1 MDKSSKGGE
10 KSDVNKEK
18 RGCNIEKSYFDVLG
32 LCCSSEVPL
41 IEKILKPLEGVVE
54 VSVIVPS
61 RTVIVVHDI
70 LLISQHQI
78 VKALNQARL
87 EANVRVIGKASYRGK
102 WPSPYV
108 IASGLLLSLSF
119 LKYVYHPFQW
129 LAVAAV
135 AVGIWPILMRG
146 VIAIRNFTLDVNI
159 LMLIAVVGTL
169 VMRDY
174 TEAGTIVFL
183 FTIAEWLE
191 SRASQKA
198 TAVMSSL
205 LSMTPQQAT
214 IAETGEVVNVK
225 DVKLSTVLAVKSGEL
240 IPIDGVVAE
249 GTCEVDEKT
258 LTGESYPV
266 PKQKDST
273 VWAGTVNVNG
283 YVSVKTT
290 ALAEDCA
297 VAKMAKLVEEAQ
309 NNKSSV
315 QRLIDRCAKYYT
327 PAVVLISAGIAV
339 VPVAMK
345 LHDKKHWFYLSL
357 VVLVSAC
364 PCGLILSTPVATF
377 CALSRAATSGLL
389 IKGGDYL
396 EILAKIKHIAFDKTG
411 TITRGEFTLKD
422 FRSLADDV
430 TLTTLVYWVSSIESK
445 SSHPIAAVL
454 ADYGRP
460 QGIEP
465 KPENVE
471 DFQNFPGEGVFGKI
485 DGREIYIGNQKLG
498 RRANCTVASNIVH
511 GDDSIKEARTCGYV
525 YSGGVLIGT
534 FSLSDDCR
542 SGAAEAIRELKSM
555 GIKTALLTGDTRS
568 TAMRAQEQLG
578 KTLDAVHADLLPED
592 KARIIK
598 DYKKD
603 GPTAMVGDGVNDA
616 PALATA
622 DVGISMG
629 VSGSALATET
639 GHVVLMS
646 NDIRKIPK
654 AIKLARKT
662 RRKVIENIFISI
674 ITKAGVIAFAI
685 AGHPLVWLAV
695 LADVATCLV
704 VIFNS
709 MLLLRGSSHTHGSS
723 RCFGMFSSC
732 HSHKTELHHSKTS
745 QQCCSKTAVPHCSA
759 TPCHTAKPKSCGSS
773 KCSSQS
779 HSATPCLA
787 INTKACGPA
796 KCYSQ
801 SHSATPCQTTNTKSC
816 GPVRC
821 SSQSH
826 SAIPCQPTDTKSC
839 GPAKCSSQ
847 SQLANPCQ
855 TTNPDSCESAKCSES
870 CAPACQTTGSTSY
883 SSVSYVDPIVGA
895 HVSECCQPTNQ
906 PHCHADVHDTHDKH
920 CHSADAHDTHDTHCH
935 SADAHDTHEKH
946 CHSPERA
953 SECESNDPHSSSCCE
968 GNVCSDDDH
977 CLDLLESQA
986 SSCIKH
992 DHLDSAE
999 HHHLGVHA
1007 HHHSEQ
1013 KSSCCEVNDGTNKLK
1028 CLDTKEI
1035 SPVQSSSVI
1044 DVLHSKHMDSKH
1056 EHCSKSHDVHV
1067 THHHHHHHRVLSHGS
1082 GHANAVAKH
1091 ACSSLRKREV
1101 GACCK
1106 SFRKECCSGP
1116 QGHIGPAFGGLTEI
1130 VTE

>member
-1 MDKSSKGGE
+1 MEKSSKRGE
-10 KSDVNKEK
+10 KCDGGKDTKSSTKSN
-18 RGCNIEKSYFDVLG
+18 GNLEKSYFDVLG
-32 LCCSSEVPL
+32 LCCSSEIPL

-61 RTVIVVHDI
+61 RTVIVVHDP

-87 EANVRVIGKASYRGK
+87 EANVRVIGKANYRGK

-108 IASGLLLSLSF
+108 LISGLLLALSF
-119 LKYVYHPFQW
+119 LKYVFHPFQW

-135 AVGIWPILMRG
+135 AVGIWPIVLRG
-146 VIAIRNFTLDVNI
+146 VIAVRNFTLDVNI
-159 LMLIAVVGTL
+159 LMLIAVVGTI

-214 IAETGEVVNVK
+214 IEETGEVVNVK
-225 DVKLSTVLAVKSGEL
+225 DVKLNTILAVKAGEL
-240 IPIDGVVAE
+240 IPIDGIVVE

-258 LTGESYPV
+258 LTGESFPV
-266 PKQKDST
+266 PKQKDSD

-297 VAKMAKLVEEAQ
+297 VAKMARLVEEAQ

-327 PAVVLISAGIAV
+327 PAVVLISAGLAV
-339 VPVAMK
+339 VPFAMK
-345 LHDKKHWFYLSL
+345 LHDKKHWFHLAL

-411 TITRGEFTLKD
+411 TVTRGEFTLTD
-422 FRSLADDV
+422 FRSHAADV
-430 TLTTLVYWVSSIESK
+430 TLTTLLYWVSSIESK
-445 SSHPIAAVL
+445 SSHPIATVL
-454 ADYGRP
+454 VDYGRP
-460 QGIEP
+460 QGVEP

-498 RRANCTVASNIVH
+498 QRANCSIDQMLASIIVD
-511 GDDSIKEARTCGYV
+511 GDNNIKEARTCGYV
-525 YSGGVLIGT
+525 YSGGALIGT

-555 GIKTALLTGDTRS
+555 SIKTALLTGDSRS

-578 KTLDAVHADLLPED
+578 NTLDAVHAELLPED
-592 KARIIK
+592 KARIIT

-603 GPTAMVGDGVNDA
+603 GLTAMVGDGVNDA

-639 GHVVLMS
+639 GHVILMS

-662 RRKVIENIFISI
+662 RRKVIENLFISI
-674 ITKAGVIAFAI
+674 TTKAGVLAFAFS
-685 AGHPLVWLAV
+685 GHPLVWLAV
-695 LADVATCLV
+695 LVDVATCLI
-704 VIFNS
+704 VILNS
-709 MLLLRGSSHTHGSS
+709 MLLLRGSSHANGSG
-723 RCFGMFSSC
+723 RCFAVFSLC
-732 HSHKTELHHSKTS
+732 HSHKTKHHHSKSS
-745 QQCCSKTAVPHCSA
+745 QQCCSKNAVPNCSA
-759 TPCHTAKPKSCGSS
+759 THHTTNPKSCGASR
-773 KCSSQS
+773 CS
-779 HSATPCLA
+779 
-787 INTKACGPA
+787 
-796 KCYSQ
+796 SQ

-816 GPVRC
+816 GPARC

-826 SAIPCQPTDTKSC
+826 SPT
-839 GPAKCSSQ
+839 
-847 SQLANPCQ
+847 PCQ
-855 TTNPDSCESAKCSES
+855 TTNPVLCGSARCSSQSCVTT
-870 CAPACQTTGSTSY
+870 PCQTTGSKSHSGDSHVGPT
-883 SSVSYVDPIVGA
+883 VGA
-895 HVSECCQPTNQ
+895 QQQITESPICCQTTHQ
-906 PHCHADVHDTHDKH
+906 PVCH
-920 CHSADAHDTHDTHCH
+920 
-935 SADAHDTHEKH
+935 ADAHDTHEKH
-946 CHSPERA
+946 CHSPECA
-953 SECESNDPHSSSCCE
+953 SECDSNDLHSSGTCE
-968 GNVCSDDDH
+968 VNACSGEDH
-977 CLDLLESQA
+977 CLDLLESQV
-986 SSCIKH
+986 SSCVKH
-992 DHLDSAE
+992 DHFESEE
-999 HHHLGVHA
+999 HHHHMGVDDHQKC
-1007 HHHSEQ
+1007 EQ
-1013 KSSCCEVNDGTNKLK
+1013 KSSCCEENDDGNKVK
-1028 CLDTKEI
+1028 CHAQDQTPLGMC
-1035 SPVQSSSVI
+1035 SSVI
-1044 DVLHSKHMDSKH
+1044 GVLHSKNKGPKH
-1056 EHCSKSHDVHV
+1056 EHCSRSHEIHV
-1067 THHHHHHHRVLSHGS
+1067 AHHHHHHHRVMSHETR
-1082 GHANAVAKH
+1082 HANAVAKH

-1106 SFRKECCSGP
+1106 SFRKECCGS

>member
-1 MDKSSKGGE
+1 MDKSSKGGGKKCDEVE
-10 KSDVNKEK
+10 KKGSSM
-18 RGCNIEKSYFDVLG
+18 EKSYFDVLG

-61 RTVIVVHDI
+61 RTVIVVHDN
-70 LLISQHQI
+70 LLISQQQI

-108 IASGLLLSLSF
+108 IFSGLLLALSF

-135 AVGIWPILMRG
+135 AVGVWPILLRG
-146 VIAIRNFTLDVNI
+146 VIAVRNFTLDVNI

-225 DVKLSTVLAVKSGEL
+225 DVKLNTILAVKAGEL
-240 IPIDGVVAE
+240 IPIDGIVVE

-283 YVSVKTT
+283 YVSVQTT

-297 VAKMAKLVEEAQ
+297 VAKMARLVEEAQ

-327 PAVVLISAGIAV
+327 PGVVLISAGVAV
-339 VPVAMK
+339 VPLAMK
-345 LHDKKHWFYLSL
+345 LHNKQHWFHLAL

-422 FRSLADDV
+422 FRSLSDDV
-430 TLTTLVYWVSSIESK
+430 SLTTLIYWVASIESK
-445 SSHPIAAVL
+445 SSHPIATVL

-471 DFQNFPGEGVFGKI
+471 DFQNFPGEGVFGRI

-498 RRANCTVASNIVH
+498 QRANCTVASTVVDS
-511 GDDSIKEARTCGYV
+511 DDHIKEARTCGYV
-525 YSGGVLIGT
+525 YSRGSLIGT

-555 GIKTALLTGDTRS
+555 GIRTALLTGDSRS

-578 KTLDAVHADLLPED
+578 KTLDAVHAELLPED

-603 GPTAMVGDGVNDA
+603 GITAMVGDGVNDA

-639 GHVVLMS
+639 GHVILMS

-685 AGHPLVWLAV
+685 AGRPLVWLAV
-695 LADVATCLV
+695 LADVATCLI
-704 VIFNS
+704 VILNS
-709 MLLLRGSSHTHGSS
+709 MLLLRGSGHSHGSR
-723 RCFGMFSSC
+723 RCFGLFSSC
-732 HSHKTELHHSKTS
+732 HSHKTKHHHSKTN
-745 QQCCSKTAVPHCSA
+745 QQCCSKNAVPHC
-759 TPCHTAKPKSCGSS
+759 HTTKPAKSCAS
-773 KCSSQS
+773 KCSSQN
-779 HSATPCLA
+779 HSAAPCQTA
-787 INTKACGPA
+787 NAKSCGPTR
-796 KCYSQ
+796 CSSQ
-801 SHSATPCQTTNTKSC
+801 SHSATPCQTT
-816 GPVRC
+816 
-821 SSQSH
+821 
-826 SAIPCQPTDTKSC
+826 
-839 GPAKCSSQ
+839 
-847 SQLANPCQ
+847 
-855 TTNPDSCESAKCSES
+855 
-870 CAPACQTTGSTSY
+870 GSKSY
-883 SSVSYVDPIVGA
+883 SSDSHVDHTVGA
-895 HVSECCQPTNQ
+895 HQISECCQT
-906 PHCHADVHDTHDKH
+906 THQH
-920 CHSADAHDTHDTHCH
+920 RSHADAHDTNEKHCH
-935 SADAHDTHEKH
+935 SDAHVHDTHEKH
-946 CHSPERA
+946 CHSDAHVHDTNANHCHSDAHTHDTHEKHCHSHEDVHETHEKHCHSTECA
-953 SECESNDPHSSSCCE
+953 SEVESIDPHSSITCQ
-968 GNVCSDDDH
+968 GNACPGDDD

-986 SSCIKH
+986 SSCVKH
-992 DHLDSAE
+992 DHLGTEE
-999 HHHLGVHA
+999 HHPHSGIND
-1007 HHHSEQ
+1007 HHHQHIEH
-1013 KSSCCEVNDGTNKLK
+1013 KSPCCEEDGNKVKCHGQDQTTPGKCSSTIKTNH
-1028 CLDTKEI
+1028 
-1035 SPVQSSSVI
+1035 SS
-1044 DVLHSKHMDSKH
+1044 H
-1056 EHCSKSHDVHV
+1056 EHCSTAHEIQVA
-1067 THHHHHHHRVLSHGS
+1067 HHHHHHRVLSHGS
-1082 GHANAVAKH
+1082 CHANAVAKH